1 MPGSEQGE
9 SQYRTLYLNPEPPKF
24 PNLLI
29 TGGFLARG
37 CGYRCANT
45 SAEGTRLIM
54 DIPRPSNA
62 RAKMMRRIVLGAA
75 AILLIGGVTY
85 GLSRLRPA
93 APSVDRATVWS
104 DEVKRGPMLR
114 ELRGIGTLIP
124 EDIQWIPAQTEAQV
138 DRIVL
143 KPGAIVKSDSI
154 ILELSNLT
162 LKRDVLDSEYQLK
175 AAEADYANL
184 KVQVNGEL
192 LNQKAAEAA
201 VRSEYEQAKIQHA
214 VDEKLAAEGIGST
227 VTAEL
232 SKVKEEQ
239 LGVRVQLE
247 GERTK
252 NTADAAQAR
261 LQAQQSHVDQ
271 QRALYEL
278 RHAELEALH
287 VRAGL
292 NGVLQLVPVEVGQH
306 VLPGTNLARVA
317 DPKKLKAEVK
327 VAETQ
332 AKDAVIGQKATVD
345 TRNGVVAGHV
355 SRIDPSVQNGTVT
368 VDVAIDGPLPDGAR
382 PDLSVDGTIEVENL
396 KDVLYVGRPVHGAS
410 QSTISLFKLSSDG
423 SEANRVNVKLGR
435 SSVNTVEILQ
445 GLQVGDRVILSDMS
459 QWDNYDRVRLK

>member
-1 MPGSEQGE
+1 M
-9 SQYRTLYLNPEPPKF
+9 
-24 PNLLI
+24 I
-29 TGGFLARG
+29 
-37 CGYRCANT
+37 
-45 SAEGTRLIM
+45 
-54 DIPRPSNA
+54 
-62 RAKMMRRIVLGAA
+62 RRIVFGTAA
-75 AILLIGGVTY
+75 VLLIGGVTY

-93 APSVDRATVWS
+93 APTVDRATVWS

-143 KPGAIVKSDSI
+143 RPGAIVKSDSI

-162 LKRDVLDSEYQLK
+162 LKRDVLDAEYQLK

-184 KVQVNGEL
+184 KVQVNSEL
-192 LNQKAAEAA
+192 LNQRAAEAG

-214 VDEKLAAEGIGST
+214 VDEKLAADGIGST

-239 LGVRVQLE
+239 IAVRVQLE
-247 GERTK
+247 ADRTK

-261 LQAQQSHVDQ
+261 LQAQMSHVDQ

-317 DPKKLKAEVK
+317 DPKRLKAEIK

-332 AKDAVIGQKATVD
+332 AKDALIGQKATVD
-345 TRNGVVAGHV
+345 TRNGVVVGHV

-368 VDVAIDGPLPDGAR
+368 MDVAIDGPLPDGAR

-423 SEANRVNVKLGR
+423 SEATRVNVKLGR